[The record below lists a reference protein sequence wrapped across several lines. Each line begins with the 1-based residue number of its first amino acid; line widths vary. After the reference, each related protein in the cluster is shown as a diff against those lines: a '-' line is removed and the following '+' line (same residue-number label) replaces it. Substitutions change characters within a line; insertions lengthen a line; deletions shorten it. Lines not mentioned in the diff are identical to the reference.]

1 MRKLLEFLIGK
12 RHWFLFCFLEIV
24 SCILLF
30 YNQDYHRNLIFGSSN
45 TVVAQISSISGRVRS
60 YLGLRDENKAL
71 FEQNGQLQ
79 LQVIKLEREIAYM
92 KAHAQT
98 YDSLFV
104 ADTVTMPYHF
114 VTAEIVNS
122 NVSSLSNY
130 LTIDKGTKDGVK
142 VDMGVVTTQGIV
154 GIVSVA
160 DEHFSVVISVLNP
173 KLLVSCKLLNGNYH
187 GSLVWDGRDPRYAY
201 LDDLPRHAIFKEG
214 DTVVTTGFSTAFP
227 PNVMVGTVAKF
238 EKKRDQNFYSLKIKL
253 ATDFSAIKSIRVIQN
268 DFREEREAVEEKART
283 LITNKTE

>member
-154 GIVSVA
+154 
-160 DEHFSVVISVLNP
+160 
-173 KLLVSCKLLNGNYH
+173 SCKLLNGNYH

-253 ATDFSAIKSIRVIQN
+253 ATDFSAIKSVRVIQN